1 MSEKS
6 LAETVI
12 LQSIE
17 DLFSRNDREESMR
30 FFKGKGFRLFA
41 DIAGLGLDERKKI
54 LEIYRSSDSV
64 DRQAHLCRRIAV
76 GRAM

>member
-30 FFKGKGFRLFA
+30 FFKGKGFRLSRTSPVSA
-41 DIAGLGLDERKKI
+41 LMRGRKYLKSTEALTPWTDRPICAAG
-54 LEIYRSSDSV
+54 
-64 DRQAHLCRRIAV
+64 
-76 GRAM
+76 